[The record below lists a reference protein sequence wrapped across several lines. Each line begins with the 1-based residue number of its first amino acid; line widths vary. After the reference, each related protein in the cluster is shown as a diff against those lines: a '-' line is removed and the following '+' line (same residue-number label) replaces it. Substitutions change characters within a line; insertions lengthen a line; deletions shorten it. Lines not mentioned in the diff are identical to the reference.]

1 MAFNG
6 LRWEEDQAVRET
18 AEWARRWE
26 EEHAVRETAE
36 EPHMIRLDPQLVANI
51 TPHERDHLDRV
62 RARLDQEEQETRVD
76 ERMVREPRVVS
87 LMQYVEQKFGEDWID
102 SPEAVRLV
110 ERAMT
115 IDEALTGGH
124 EVPTLM
130 PLSVL
135 HGWNCANCGLQPA
148 RRDWTSF
155 CCWNCGDADHL
166 SYQCP
171 DKCCWICGYADH
183 LSYVCPDKGCW
194 ICGYMDHW
202 SDHCPDNCC
211 WICGDRDHWSDHC
224 PDNAAGAGPV
234 AG

>member
-6 LRWEEDQAVRET
+6 LRWEEEQ
-18 AEWARRWE
+18 
-26 EEHAVRETAE
+26 AVRETAE
-36 EPHMIRLDPQLVANI
+36 EPHTIRLDPRLVANL
-51 TPHERDHLDRV
+51 TPHERNHLDRV
-62 RARLDQEEQETRVD
+62 RARLDQEERETH
-76 ERMVREPRVVS
+76 VVS
-87 LMQYVEQKFGEDWID
+87 LQQYVEQKYGEDWID
-102 SPEAVRLV
+102 SPEAVRFV
-110 ERAMT
+110 ERAMM
-115 IDEALTGGH
+115 IDTALTGGH
-124 EVPTLM
+124 EVPTLV

-135 HGWNCANCGLQPA
+135 HGWNCAHCGLQPA

-155 CCWNCGDADHL
+155 RCWICGDADHL

-224 PDNAAGAGPV
+224 PDNAAV
-234 AG
+234 AGSVAG